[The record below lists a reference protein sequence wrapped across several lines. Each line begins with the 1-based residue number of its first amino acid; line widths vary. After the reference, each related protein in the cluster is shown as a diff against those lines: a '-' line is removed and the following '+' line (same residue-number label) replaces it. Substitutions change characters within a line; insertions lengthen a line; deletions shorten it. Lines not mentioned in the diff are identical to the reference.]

1 MMIQVNENI
10 DELNAAVHSS
20 STQMQ
25 NVQNLGQTTVQ
36 QAEPTYDATW
46 LSVRNIPETLLNHIS
61 NRYDF
66 QYSLYGYLYQ
76 KGRRDTEN
84 ATITGYEI
92 DPDRREA
99 TIDLSINDGG
109 HVTGTYRMSDR
120 SFLYRMS

>member
-36 QAEPTYDATW
+36 QAEPTYDATL

-66 QYSLYGYLYQ
+66 QYSLYDYLYQ

-92 DPDRREA
+92 DPDRKEA
-99 TIDLSINDGG
+99 TIQLKADDGTSITGLYKRSGSSFSYRGG
-109 HVTGTYRMSDR
+109 
-120 SFLYRMS
+120 

>member
-36 QAEPTYDATW
+36 QAEPTYDATL

-66 QYSLYGYLYQ
+66 QYSLYDYLYQ

-99 TIDLSINDGG
+99 TIDLSINDGS
-109 HVTGTYRMSDR
+109 HVTGTYRMSNH
-120 SFLYRMS
+120 SFSYRMS

>member
-20 STQMQ
+20 STQIQ
-25 NVQNLGQTTVQ
+25 NVQNLGQTTVR
-36 QAEPTYDATW
+36 QAEPTYDATL

-66 QYSLYGYLYQ
+66 QYSLYDYLYRN
-76 KGRRDTEN
+76 GHREAES
-84 ATITGYEI
+84 ATVTGDEI

-99 TIDLSINDGG
+99 AIDLSISDGS
-109 HVTGTYRMSDR
+109 HVTGTYRMSDH
-120 SFLYRMS
+120 SFSYRMG

>member
-36 QAEPTYDATW
+36 QAEPTYDATL